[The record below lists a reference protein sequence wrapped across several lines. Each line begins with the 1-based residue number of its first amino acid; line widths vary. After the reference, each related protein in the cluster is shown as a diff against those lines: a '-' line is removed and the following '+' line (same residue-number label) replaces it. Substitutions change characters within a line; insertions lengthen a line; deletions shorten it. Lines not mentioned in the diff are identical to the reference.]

1 MKKMI
6 AIVLTIACMTALYAT
21 AFAEYYSLTVQTV
34 NTTDL
39 TYSPSNK
46 NVRCITTGKM
56 YVNHTVSGGSS
67 SYTNMIHAVNSS
79 NVLVGRK
86 WATPGLK
93 VPIQSNLLYSDNY
106 YGVAARGNTKHYEN
120 DGVTSITLGITYTGN

>member
-1 MKKMI
+1 MKKI
-6 AIVLTIACMTALYAT
+6 VAIVLTIVCMTTLCAT
-21 AFAEYYSLTVQTV
+21 SFAEYYSLTVQTV

-39 TYSPSNK
+39 TYSPTNK
-46 NVRCITTGKM
+46 RVECSTAGRM
-56 YVNHTVSGGSS
+56 YVKHTVSGGSS

-79 NVLVGRK
+79 NVLVGQK

-93 VPIQSNLLYSDNY
+93 VPIQSNLLYSGYY

>member
-6 AIVLTIACMTALYAT
+6 AIVLTIVCMTALCAT

-46 NVRCITTGKM
+46 NVECTITGKM

-67 SYTNMIHAVNSS
+67 SYTNMIHAVNSYH
-79 NVLVGRK
+79 VLVGQK

-93 VPIQSNLLYSDNY
+93 VPIQSNLLYSGDS